1 MSYVDIDGALV
12 QAYIDMALGL
22 PTKYPNDQFEI
33 PASGDWAIVN
43 LLWAGTAPGSIK
55 EMGFDE
61 HVGIL
66 QIDFNTEAGNGR
78 NVLVGYMQAVYDQFV
93 AGKRLTRNSQVV
105 HIDATS
111 RVPLRQVD
119 GWMRATVNVNWTAR
133 TTRPG
138 V

>member
-1 MSYVDIDGALV
+1 MSYVDIDGALI
-12 QAYIDMALGL
+12 QGYLDMALGL
-22 PTKYPNDQFEI
+22 PTSYPNQDFEI
-33 PASGDWAIVN
+33 PDSGDWAI
-43 LLWAGTAPGSIK
+43 LTQLPSGTAPASLK
-55 EMGFDE
+55 EMGMDE

-66 QIDFNTEAGNGR
+66 QIDFNTESGNGTDDLESYR
-78 NVLVGYMQAVYDQFV
+78 QAVYDQFV
-93 AGKRLTRNSQVV
+93 AGKRFTRNLQVV

-119 GWMRATVNVNWTAR
+119 GWMRATVEVNWTAR